1 MALSPRN
8 RQNVRAM
15 SDSGLQLAV
24 THLNV
29 PVGPVLTTED
39 LAQALRAGS
48 VAGLDKRAGAI
59 LSHLFVEL
67 EPGLIARC
75 AHEAGSDLRR
85 ANELYKESLQAH
97 LPRVPQWEKA
107 VEELL

>member
-8 RQNVRAM
+8 GQNVHAM
-15 SDSGLQLAV
+15 SDSGLHLAV

-39 LAQALRAGS
+39 LARALRSGS
-48 VAGLDKRAGAI
+48 VAGFDKRAAAI

-67 EPGLIARC
+67 EPELIARC
-75 AHEAGSDLRR
+75 AYEAGSDLRR

-97 LPRVPQWEKA
+97 LPRVSQWETA

>member
-1 MALSPRN
+1 MALSPRKGEN
-8 RQNVRAM
+8 ACPM
-15 SDSGLQLAV
+15 SSSSLQLAV

-39 LAQALRAGS
+39 LALALRAGS
-48 VAGLDKRAGAI
+48 VAGFQKKAAAV

-67 EPGLIARC
+67 EPQLIAKC
-75 AHEAGSDLRR
+75 VAEAGSDLHR

-97 LPRVPQWEKA
+97 LPRAPRWEKA
-107 VEELL
+107 VEHLL